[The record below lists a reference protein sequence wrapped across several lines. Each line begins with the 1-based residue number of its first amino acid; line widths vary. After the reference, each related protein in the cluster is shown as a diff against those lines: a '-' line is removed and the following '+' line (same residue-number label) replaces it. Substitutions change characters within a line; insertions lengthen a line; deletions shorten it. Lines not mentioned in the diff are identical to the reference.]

1 MTSSIRLLILLLFW
15 QPAFSAGNGGVI
27 GKNPDGYSGK
37 VFLVTLG
44 VNKYSGTGYANLQ
57 SAELDA
63 ANFKKRLERDSSV
76 KSVRTWAFNSD
87 HSKKDVLAA
96 FDEITAVAGPSDAF
110 VFFCAAQSSQRG
122 LILSD
127 GSELTAAELYRKSQ
141 QVYSARQLFYLD
153 ACYGDMFIA
162 DLKRQLMSEP
172 EQSAMGK
179 LNRVVLGVRGIAN
192 ENKDGGFFTQSYTQ
206 SNVKIMDV
214 FAESHRLQVRLLNN
228 LYNHLEGFSKKMTID
243 FFSEKEYYLAAVEP
257 VPAPTRSS
265 VKGGEV
271 TKDKPVQKIRIR
283 KGETL
288 SLLIGCSKFDNFRGL
303 NNTLRD
309 AKALKARLE
318 EKYWHRTILLEDPTS
333 IEFRA
338 QLAAISEEFEF
349 EEGSQFLFF
358 AATHGAKDENGDGVM
373 VFKDSRM
380 EGKFLEKTYSLISIK
395 KAISQLDC
403 TNTLM
408 LVDICHSGTMFD
420 DGSCMKPNAIEI
432 PVTSPIFAS
441 KGTGSPAFKKLS
453 ESKDQSFYRFFNRP
467 GGCGRRSR
475 PLTFCHSGASFP
487 GTKPAAC
494 YRQLPPAAGDPAGG
508 DAGRRHFS
516 THVLQL
522 CMQGR
527 RQVPVYSEIEII

>member
-1 MTSSIRLLILLLFW
+1 MLILTIILLLSFI
-15 QPAFSAGNGGVI
+15 PADAGVI
-27 GKNPDGYSGK
+27 VENPKGYSGK

-44 VNKYSGTGYANLQ
+44 VNEYSGTGFVSLQ

-63 ANFKKRLERDSSV
+63 KNFRQRLERDSSV
-76 KSVRTWAFNSD
+76 KSVQAWMLTSK
-87 HSKKDVLAA
+87 HSRSDVLNA
-96 FDEITAVAGPSDAF
+96 FDELAKIAGPRDA
-110 VFFCAAQSSQRG
+110 VIFFCAAQSNHQG
-122 LILSD
+122 LVLSD
-127 GSELTAAELYRKSQ
+127 GSVLSAAQLFLKSQ
-141 QVYSARQLFYLD
+141 QIYAARQLFYLD
-153 ACYGDMFIA
+153 ASYGDMFIA

-206 SNVKIMDV
+206 SDVEIMDV
-214 FAESHRLQVRLLNN
+214 FAESHRLQIRLLNN
-228 LYNHLEGFSKKMTID
+228 LYTRLERFSKKMTID
-243 FFSEKEYYLAAVEP
+243 FFSEKEYYQAAVQP
-257 VPAPTRSS
+257 IPAQTRSS

-271 TKDKPVQKIRIR
+271 TKGKPVQKIRVR

-288 SLLIGCSKFDNFRGL
+288 SLLIGCSQFDNFQGL

-309 AKALKARLE
+309 AKALKASLE
-318 EKYWHRTILLEDPTS
+318 ENYWHRTILMENPTS
-333 IEFRA
+333 LEFRA
-338 QLAAISEEFEF
+338 QLAAIGEEFEF

-380 EGKFLEKTYSLISIK
+380 EGKFLEKTYSLMSIK

-432 PVTSPIFAS
+432 PVNSPIFAS
-441 KGTGSPAFKKLS
+441 KGKESPAFKNFLNQKTNLFIGS
-453 ESKDQSFYRFFNRP
+453 STDQEAADGKEGHSPFATVVLRFLEQNRLPVIDSYHLQHAIQREVMQEGAISVPMFCSYACKDDGRFLFIQ
-467 GGCGRRSR
+467 
-475 PLTFCHSGASFP
+475 
-487 GTKPAAC
+487 K
-494 YRQLPPAAGDPAGG
+494 
-508 DAGRRHFS
+508 
-516 THVLQL
+516 
-522 CMQGR
+522 
-527 RQVPVYSEIEII
+527 